1 MRKTP
6 ITFALMGACGL
17 VFPSGFVQ
25 AEHESSLQVQTKEK
39 AFTIGHLTLPS
50 QKNRENCTRC
60 ATGQNETVFI
70 PQQVNDE
77 PGLPI
82 LLCSNE
88 KPMMEQHLYAYN
100 KLFKEKTC
108 MVIN

>member
-1 MRKTP
+1 MFQKIKRSTNLLFTGANKRKSVYNW
-6 ITFALMGACGL
+6 TFN
-17 VFPSGFVQ
+17 
-25 AEHESSLQVQTKEK
+25 
-39 AFTIGHLTLPS
+39 LTFS
-50 QKNRENCTRC
+50 KRTGENCTRC
-60 ATGQNETVFI
+60 TTGQNETVFI

-77 PGLPI
+77 PGVAYSI
-82 LLCSNE
+82 VQSNE

>member
-39 AFTIGHLTLPS
+39 RLQLDI
-50 QKNRENCTRC
+50 
-60 ATGQNETVFI
+60 
-70 PQQVNDE
+70 
-77 PGLPI
+77 
-82 LLCSNE
+82 
-88 KPMMEQHLYAYN
+88 
-100 KLFKEKTC
+100 
-108 MVIN
+108 